1 MVPSPVSGSSLKR
14 TSLQAGFDV
23 VASLAK
29 RVLIT
34 FQPGPSAVSEGL
46 SQLGSERQLAGPKIF
61 LVVGECGDGK
71 STLINALRDPLR
83 SGEPK
88 AGLCS
93 RGVTKSIEAFVG
105 LPIDGMQVDYLDTPG
120 VGDMDV
126 TPMKVLTLI
135 EQELMSD
142 EINGA
147 DAIDGVIVT
156 TPVPDGRVKL
166 GAQVVQLLV
175 EHGFIGED
183 KWENIILVGTKRD
196 RATPDELDLFGTD
209 RLDEDGQ
216 PVGIAAQFFAMAPNR
231 KGTFVTTAKDD
242 YSELQRAIAALPDI
256 KVRYST
262 PDTAEMAAV
271 LSEKLGVSKEVF
283 QKELEESRKELE
295 RRLNAEQEEKEKLRA
310 QCEMVQEQLERLE
323 GEEHGRSLKQ
333 QQLQERL
340 RLLEAQNLQL
350 PSERDKLEKE
360 KEHLRGEMERH
371 REERE
376 SDNNTRRFQ
385 MEQLRAKEAEVKALM
400 DQAASRA
407 RNYNLPSGVTSLE
420 TLQQKC
426 LHPRTRRWAN
436 GHGRGVT
443 CIDCKKRDRK
453 SVV

>member
-34 FQPGPSAVSEGL
+34 FQPGPSATWIVKASTFAVSEGL

-231 KGTFVTTAKDD
+231 KG
-242 YSELQRAIAALPDI
+242 P
-256 KVRYST
+256 
-262 PDTAEMAAV
+262 V
-271 LSEKLGVSKEVF
+271 LC
-283 QKELEESRKELE
+283 
-295 RRLNAEQEEKEKLRA
+295 A
-310 QCEMVQEQLERLE
+310 QAFENRM
-323 GEEHGRSLKQ
+323 
-333 QQLQERL
+333 
-340 RLLEAQNLQL
+340 
-350 PSERDKLEKE
+350 
-360 KEHLRGEMERH
+360 
-371 REERE
+371 
-376 SDNNTRRFQ
+376 
-385 MEQLRAKEAEVKALM
+385 
-400 DQAASRA
+400 
-407 RNYNLPSGVTSLE
+407 
-420 TLQQKC
+420 
-426 LHPRTRRWAN
+426 
-436 GHGRGVT
+436 
-443 CIDCKKRDRK
+443 
-453 SVV
+453 